1 MFVTENA
8 KKKLKVLVSGVFAC
22 ALAFGITGCGGQ
34 QQTESQPEPEPEK
47 TYRILGTE
55 SDDAL
60 SMVFTND
67 TDKEIVG
74 LATKQS
80 DVEAET
86 YGKDLLASE
95 EPWAAGEE
103 VKLFCEDY
111 DVDEVALAEDSPITD
126 MELLPTYD
134 IQMTFAD
141 LTTAVLH
148 DVTFHEAE
156 EVQIHLDATS
166 GVAYMTYLELDESET
181 STLQA
186 ELAVKAAAEAEAAA
200 ALQAQQEAEAAAAAA
215 AAAAQQQSSSGSGS
229 RDYSYSSGNS
239 GSGSGTG
246 SGAGQSQDSCISPD
260 DLVLNE

>member
-1 MFVTENA
+1 MFVSNNA
-8 KKKLKVLVSGVFAC
+8 KKKLKMLASGLFAC
-22 ALAFGITGCGGQ
+22 ALAVSLAGCAGQ
-34 QQTESQPEPEPEK
+34 QSEPDPEPEPEPEAS
-47 TYRILGTE
+47 YRVLGTE

-67 TDKEIVG
+67 TDKEIVS

-80 DVEAET
+80 DAAAEA
-86 YGKDLLASE
+86 YGKDLLAGE
-95 EPWAAGEE
+95 DPWAAGEA

-111 DVDEVALAEDSPITD
+111 DVDEVALTEGSPITD

-148 DVTFHEAE
+148 DVTFQEAE
-156 EVQIHLDATS
+156 DVQVHIDAAS
-166 GVAYMTYLELDESET
+166 GLAYMTYLELDESET

-186 ELAVKAAAEAEAAA
+186 ELAVQAAAEAEAAA

-215 AAAAQQQSSSGSGS
+215 AAAQQQSTSGSGS

-239 GSGSGTG
+239 GSGSG